1 MAIDK
6 VKEYFKNTEMEG
18 KILELE
24 KSSATVELAAIAL
37 GCEPDMIAKTLS
49 FLIEEKPIIIVVSG
63 MSKIDNSKY
72 KAKFLAKAKMI
83 PFEQVESFIGHAPG
97 GVCPFAL
104 DKSIPV
110 YLDESL
116 KTHKIVFPAAGS
128 DNSAIKM
135 TIAEL
140 EKFSCYKEWVDVTK
154 KIDS

>member
-1 MAIDK
+1 MAIEK
-6 VKEYFKNTEMEG
+6 VKEYFKNTEMDG

-37 GCEPDMIAKTLS
+37 GCEADMIAKTLS
-49 FLIEEKPIIIVVSG
+49 FLIEDKPIIIVVSG

-72 KAKFLAKAKMI
+72 KGKFSTKAKMI

-104 DKSIPV
+104 DESVPV

-116 KTHKIVFPAAGS
+116 KVHQIVYPACGS
-128 DNSAIKM
+128 ENSAIKM
-135 TIAEL
+135 TIPQL
-140 EKFSCYKEWVDVTK
+140 EKFSRYIEWVDVTK
-154 KIDS
+154 KIES